1 MWRICNP
8 CPAFLALLLLISAC
22 SSKEEPDHRP
32 GNANTIGGEGRLHLR
47 EAGQVVLSEA
57 DSAFL
62 AAPGLGFV
70 LDRRG
75 STYLVDDFQ
84 SKLMEFG
91 RNGRLIRVFGSP
103 GSGPGEFRT
112 FERFTYVRDT
122 ILLQATGNR
131 VKGFNRETGA
141 YLGEFSHSRGF
152 WSGYAESNDTL
163 YLPLFNYGQK
173 KGVFKVSWVQIL
185 GRLTGNTD
193 PEALANLIDF
203 PPEYLETRSLS
214 DFTNVSVAAWRDTLA
229 AGYAGV
235 PYIVIYRTDGTPLDT
250 VAVPWLDRRGF
261 PNGWIDRFRLERQLT
276 LAETVEA
283 FSYLNGLWR
292 MNDGRLLLWH
302 QDNTANP
309 DGINPPMTGKAWI
322 SVLTVDRSSACVDA
336 PIEFP
341 GSGWP
346 NIAFFND
353 TLYAI
358 QQIVRTDSLSAQTV
372 VQKFTVD
379 TEDCRWLPTIAG
391 G

>member
-1 MWRICNP
+1 MSALRTPILFP
-8 CPAFLALLLLISAC
+8 FALVLAFTSC
-22 SSKEEPDHRP
+22 SSPDRDRGAAP
-32 GNANTIGGEGRLHLR
+32 LSAGEGRLQLNR
-47 EAGQVVLSEA
+47 VGQVVLSEA
-57 DSAFL
+57 DTAYL

-70 LDRRG
+70 VDRRG
-75 STYLVDDFQ
+75 SVYLVDDFQ

-91 RNGRLIRVFGSP
+91 SDGRLIRIFGAP

-112 FERFTYVRDT
+112 FERFTYARDK

-131 VKGFNRETGA
+131 VKAFNRGTGA
-141 YLGEFSHSRGF
+141 YLGEFPHSRGF
-152 WSGYAESNDTL
+152 WSGYAEANDTL

-173 KGVFKVSWVQIL
+173 KGVFKVSWDQIL
-185 GRLTGNTD
+185 GRLAGNTD
-193 PEALANLIDF
+193 PEVLANLIDF

-214 DFTNVSVAAWRDTLA
+214 DFTNVSIAAWSDTLA

-250 VAVPWLDRRGF
+250 VTVPWLDRRGF
-261 PNGWIDRFRLERQLT
+261 PDGWIDRFRLERQLT

-292 MNDGRLLLWH
+292 MNDGRLVLWH

-322 SVLTVDRSSACVDA
+322 SVLSADLTSACVDA

-346 NIAFFND
+346 NIAFFRD

-358 QQIVRTDSLSAQTV
+358 QQFITPDSTSAQTV
-372 VQKFTVD
+372 VQEFAID
-379 TEDCRWLPTIAG
+379 TNDCRWIPTNPSH
-391 G
+391 

>member
-1 MWRICNP
+1 MHHIRKSR
-8 CPAFLALLLLISAC
+8 LLLLVLILGVAAC
-22 SSKEEPDHRP
+22 RSVEDPDR
-32 GNANTIGGEGRLHLR
+32 GGRASDAEGRLGLVD
-47 EAGQVVLSEA
+47 AGQAVLSESDTA
-57 DSAFL
+57 YL

-70 LDRRG
+70 VDRQG
-75 STYLVDDFQ
+75 SMYIVDDFQ
-84 SKLMEFG
+84 SKLMEFDHRG
-91 RNGRLIRVFGSP
+91 QLVRVFGAP

-122 ILLQATGNR
+122 VIIQATGNR
-131 VKGFNRETGA
+131 VKGFNRYTGA

-152 WSGYAESNDTL
+152 WSGYAEANDKL

-173 KGVFKVSWVQIL
+173 QGVFKVGWTRIL
-185 GRLTGNTD
+185 DRLAGKVD
-193 PEALANLIDF
+193 LEVIANLIDF

-214 DFTNVSVAAWRDTLA
+214 DFTNVSIAAWGDTLA

-235 PYIVIYRTDGTPLDT
+235 PYIVIYRSDGTPVDT
-250 VAVPWLDRRGF
+250 ITVPWLDRRGF
-261 PNGWIDRFRLERQLT
+261 PDGWIDRFRLERQLT

-292 MNDGRLLLWH
+292 MSDGRLLLWH

-309 DGINPPMTGKAWI
+309 DGTNPPMTGKAWI
-322 SVLTVDRSSACVDA
+322 SVLSTDRTSACVDA

-346 NIAFFND
+346 NLAFFND

-358 QQIVRTDSLSAQTV
+358 QQIISSDSLSAQTV
-372 VQKFTVD
+372 VQKYTVN
-379 TEDCRWLPTIAG
+379 TEGCRWIPTNAER
-391 G
+391 